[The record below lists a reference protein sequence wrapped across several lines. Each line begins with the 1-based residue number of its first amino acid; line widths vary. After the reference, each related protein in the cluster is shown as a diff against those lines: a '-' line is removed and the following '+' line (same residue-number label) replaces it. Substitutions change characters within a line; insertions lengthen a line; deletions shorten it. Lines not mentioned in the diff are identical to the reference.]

1 MGEIDELQCKARDG
15 KIHYIKVKG
24 STLSIKK
31 TTHLLL
37 IIQDITEQREATTR
51 YASLNRLYTVLSE
64 SNKVIVRHTNQQ
76 DLFNDVCKLIIN
88 QGRFRMAWIGLLD
101 KQRVNPVASFGI
113 TNDYVAKSN
122 IRIDDSAYAQ
132 GPIGQAIIT
141 REVCHVDNIHTDKNF
156 APWREAALKNG
167 YHSVAAL
174 PLIPE
179 NKVIGVVAIYADEAY
194 TFDKDILNLLS
205 DMSSD
210 LSYALTYISNEEKR
224 QRYAQR
230 IDQLSQVVEQSANAV
245 SLIDINGKIRYIN
258 AGFSK
263 LTGYRADEILGKPTN
278 VLAVNEQQLEPYT
291 QIFAHLE
298 THQEWRGELEHR
310 SKHGNTYWS
319 KHVIS
324 QIKDTNDNMTHY
336 VDTAEDSSDL
346 HLAQNEI
353 QQLAF
358 YDSLT
363 SLPNRRLLQDR
374 LTKALARARRQQHM
388 IALLY
393 INLSQSSDAPQ
404 TLSNEE
410 KESRLKENAD
420 IINSSI
426 REMDSAVRLSGDH
439 NSDTFA
445 VLLTDLS
452 DFTAA
457 TRVAKN
463 IISSLSPDD
472 SLSGNRLQ
480 ITTNIGISL
489 FPQDG
494 DTLEQLLNNANT
506 AMHHAKANRINHFM
520 FYAHRMNNTHQTLP
534 ERQEHLH
541 EASKNK
547 DITRNTETH

>member
-1 MGEIDELQCKARDG
+1 
-15 KIHYIKVKG
+15 
-24 STLSIKK
+24 
-31 TTHLLL
+31 
-37 IIQDITEQREATTR
+37 
-51 YASLNRLYTVLSE
+51 
-64 SNKVIVRHTNQQ
+64 
-76 DLFNDVCKLIIN
+76 
-88 QGRFRMAWIGLLD
+88 
-101 KQRVNPVASFGI
+101 
-113 TNDYVAKSN
+113 
-122 IRIDDSAYAQ
+122 
-132 GPIGQAIIT
+132 
-141 REVCHVDNIHTDKNF
+141 
-156 APWREAALKNG
+156 
-167 YHSVAAL
+167 
-174 PLIPE
+174 
-179 NKVIGVVAIYADEAY
+179 
-194 TFDKDILNLLS
+194 
-205 DMSSD
+205 MSSD

-278 VLAVNEQQLEPYT
+278 VLAVNEQQLDAYT
-291 QIFAHLE
+291 QICTHLQ

-310 SKHGNTYWS
+310 GKHGNTYWS

-324 QIKDTNDNMTHY
+324 QIKDSNDNMTHY

-374 LTKALARARRQQHM
+374 LTQALARARRQQQ
-388 IALLY
+388 IVALLY
-393 INLSQSSDAPQ
+393 INLSPSNDDYQ
-404 TLSNEE
+404 TLSSEE
-410 KESRLKENAD
+410 KDVLLKENAD
-420 IINSSI
+420 RINSSI
-426 REMDSAVRLSGDH
+426 REMDSVVRLSSD
-439 NSDTFA
+439 NSGDTFA
-445 VLLTDLS
+445 ALLTDLS

-457 TRVAKN
+457 TRAAKE
-463 IISSLSPDD
+463 IISSLSPDIL
-472 SLSGNRLQ
+472 LSSNPLQ

-494 DTLEQLLNNANT
+494 DTLEQLLKNANT
-506 AMHHAKANRINHFM
+506 AMHHAKANRINHFR
-520 FYAHRMNNTHQTLP
+520 FYAHRMNNTQQTLP

-547 DITRNTETH
+547 NITRDTETH